1 MAKHKEDGGSGT
13 SQNVYVMDKKFAW
26 IPAQVKEMN
35 GDTVTV
41 RIPEYEDEAAI
52 ASDGGKSA
60 TGWRE
65 EQVKVKHYPGK
76 ALPMQNVDKN
86 GQLTTVDD
94 MVDLPFLHE
103 VRSFVVT
110 ISMSHLHL

>member
-1 MAKHKEDGGSGT
+1 MGKSKDDGGSGT

-35 GDTVTV
+35 GETAVV

-52 ASDGGKSA
+52 ASDAGKSA
-60 TGWRE
+60 KSWRE
-65 EQVKVKHYPGK
+65 EQVKVKNYPGK
-76 ALPMQNVDKN
+76 SLPMQNVDKN
-86 GQLTTVDD
+86 GQLTIVED

-103 VRSFVVT
+103 VCHFCFERY
-110 ISMSHLHL
+110 